1 MHQETLLYMWHRLP
15 FEQKR
20 RPAGYQPRVEGVPP
34 RREWVQIP
42 AGCATLG
49 VPRGTQRFGWDNE
62 HPALSTNV
70 PAFAIERH
78 DVTNEHYLEF
88 VDAGGYRDPQWWL
101 PEDWAW
107 VQREGVGHPLF
118 WEREGDRWLW
128 RGMFERVP
136 LPAAWPVYVSQ
147 AEASAYARWRGAR
160 LPTEAEFQRSAYGS
174 PEGER
179 QHPWGDA
186 EPDHARGVF
195 DFASWDPEA
204 AGSHPKGASSWGVED
219 LVGNGWEWTSTP
231 FGPFP
236 GFQAMASYPE
246 YSADFFDQQH
256 VVMKGASPVTA
267 KELLRPTFRN
277 WFRSRYPYVYA
288 TFRCA
293 K

>member
-1 MHQETLLYMWHRLP
+1 M
-15 FEQKR
+15 
-20 RPAGYQPRVEGVPP
+20 
-34 RREWVQIP
+34 
-42 AGCATLG
+42 
-49 VPRGTQRFGWDNE
+49 RFGWDNE